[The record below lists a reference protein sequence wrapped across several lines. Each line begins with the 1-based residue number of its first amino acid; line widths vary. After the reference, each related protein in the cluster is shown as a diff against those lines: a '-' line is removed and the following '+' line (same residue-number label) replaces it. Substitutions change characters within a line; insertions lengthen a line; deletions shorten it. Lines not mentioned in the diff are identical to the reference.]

1 MADAQSMV
9 TSMIGAGKTAVH
21 RIGAGE
27 IRHFIENQPDV
38 SGNVDVNLLGDGGDL
53 GASNG
58 IVLFDISY
66 DTEQG
71 RVTRELVLRHAPGSD
86 KRLFFEYDMARQF
99 RVQASLQGSTV
110 PVPKP
115 VWLDP
120 DGRWLGAPGYA
131 MVRISGT
138 VPHPS
143 AFTVGPL
150 AEASPA
156 DREEMLAQIME
167 ALVAIHQTDLDA
179 VGLSDFVMNADGGTP
194 LEQCINW
201 FWRTWDWVQLPQF
214 ARLVP
219 VRQWLLKNLPDGEPE
234 LTHGD
239 SLLHNYMFDG
249 TRLVGVVDW
258 ESSTLSR
265 AEADLA
271 LQCVSNQLFA
281 APPESG
287 LARPPSEQEWLAM
300 YQAAGGRPLHD
311 FGYFKK
317 LAAYIFVVVGAAL
330 QRNVSDEQRAAL
342 EPLLEPCWQ
351 LAET

>member
-1 MADAQSMV
+1 MGDAQSIV
-9 TSMIGAGKTAVH
+9 TSMIGAGKTAVD
-21 RIGAGE
+21 RIGTEE

-38 SGNVDVNLLGDGGDL
+38 GGNVEVTVLGDGGEL

-58 IVLFDISY
+58 IVLFDSSY

-86 KRLFFEYDMARQF
+86 RRLFFEYDMARQF
-99 RVQASLQGSTV
+99 LVQGSLQGSAV
-110 PVPKP
+110 PVPEP

-131 MVRISGT
+131 MTRVTGT

-156 DREEMLAQIME
+156 DREEMLRQIMK
-167 ALVAIHQTDLDA
+167 ALVGIHQTDIEA
-179 VGLSDFVMNADGGTP
+179 SGLASFVMNAPGNSP
-194 LEQCINW
+194 LEHCINW
-201 FWRTWDWVQLPQF
+201 FWRTWDWAQLPQF
-214 ARLVP
+214 ERLVP
-219 VRQWLLKNLPDGEPE
+219 VRQWLLDNLPDGEPE

-281 APPESG
+281 APPDSG
-287 LARPPSEQEWLAM
+287 LARPPSEEEWLAM

-311 FGYFKK
+311 FEYFKK
-317 LAAYIFVVVGAAL
+317 LAAYIFIVVGAAL
-330 QRNVSDEQRAAL
+330 QRNVSDEQRAAM
-342 EPLLEPCWQ
+342 EPLLQPCWQ
-351 LAET
+351 LAEA